1 MNGASRSR
9 KNLFPAHDSID
20 VSSHLPTQT
29 IAITLLS
36 VRQRV
41 QFPLVV
47 SINLHIQ
54 DATFWSSLLLLGD
67 DGVPNIRPHGCNA
80 PHAGRSRRLYDA
92 RIIIMRGQRI
102 HLIDARLSRN
112 NALCTYTGV
121 LVNQM
126 AAQVMTVLIVV
137 AARCRDTPQTY
148 LPFSAWHSCA
158 PGEAGYQCLDEDP
171 RDQCQA

>member
-1 MNGASRSR
+1 VNGASRSR

-36 VRQRV
+36 IRQRV

-47 SINLHIQ
+47 SINQRIQ
-54 DATFWSSLLLLGD
+54 DATFQSSLLLLGD
-67 DGVPNIRPHGCNA
+67 DRVPNIRPHGCNA

-102 HLIDARLSRN
+102 HVIDARLSRN
-112 NALCTYTGV
+112 DALCTYTGA

-126 AAQVMTVLIVV
+126 AAQVMNGTGSGRRTLQGHTSDVSTVLGV
-137 AARCRDTPQTY
+137 ALMCSRR
-148 LPFSAWHSCA
+148 SGVSMS
-158 PGEAGYQCLDEDP
+158 G
-171 RDQCQA
+171 